1 MLRSGGGVV
10 IDTLYLLCYKCCRYS
25 RIPEDW
31 SEAVTV
37 PLYKRKGS
45 QIAAENA
52 ETTAALVSPVWL
64 VNFMLKVLID
74 SVEGD

>member
-45 QIAAENA
+45 QKV
-52 ETTAALVSPVWL
+52 VSPVWL